1 MDHIELIEDKINNGL
16 IPKLN
21 ACEIYP
27 SISIVTPTFNR
38 HDLIDIAI
46 FNWNN
51 FIYPDDKIE
60 WIILDD
66 SPRDSIVKTKKKIPK
81 DDKRIKYYTCK
92 KINTIGKKR
101 NKINEL
107 ANNDIIVHMDD
118 DDYYPPDSVINRVCA
133 LLTYDKKC
141 VGSSGVNCIN
151 LLDNTCFKTQGGYID
166 DTIVTAEA
174 SLTYYKNFWLEQKFN
189 EEDMSEEC
197 KNFLKFR
204 SKDYI
209 DLNTA
214 FVMIAI
220 THSLNMS
227 DRVLK
232 NTINQ
237 FDFFKE
243 LPVEVV
249 NMLEKI
255 QFRIHSK
262 LPGMQESKDF
272 IKENYG
278 RPNEIIFNKI
288 KKLPIYVKSTT
299 IMSCYIE
306 ELTIKE
312 QIVKKTLCVI
322 YYPGLYYRNIEL
334 ITSSGFSHAF
344 YQLIFF
350 LRYYYHEYKIRLYTY
365 THDEFSINNNITVIP
380 WYYFNCKLSSDEV
393 LLVDEYS
400 HMDIVNKMC
409 KNNIIYLNLSNLNII
424 YPPNFLDSLELYYTF
439 GNKSNIIFNNDFLKP
454 IKFTSLKYFYI
465 GQGKELNNNQLFLD
479 TVWDKDLNKYSSIHT
494 YDYNNMDIKDI
505 LRDNDINC
513 EFYLIK
519 EDNLS
524 LMSYLI
530 YKGVKYLCINKNEKM
545 NELGIISINDEIPP
559 NYFEI
564 LNNKLKNVLKII

>member
-1 MDHIELIEDKINNGL
+1 MDHIELIEDKINNGF
-16 IPKLN
+16 IPKLKE
-21 ACEIYP
+21 CEIYP
-27 SISIVTPTFNR
+27 SVSIVTPTFNR

-51 FIYPDDKIE
+51 FIYPGDKIE

-66 SPRDSIVKTKKKIPK
+66 SPRHSIVKTKKKLPK

-92 KINTIGKKR
+92 KIDTIGKKR
-101 NKINEL
+101 NKLNEL
-107 ANNDIIVHMDD
+107 AINDIIVHMDD

-133 LLTYDKKC
+133 LLTYNKKC

-204 SKDYI
+204 YKDYI
-209 DLNTA
+209 DLNAA

-220 THSLNMS
+220 THSQNMS

-237 FDFFKE
+237 FDFFQE

-249 NMLEKI
+249 SMLEKL
-255 QFRIHSK
+255 QFRIHSN

-278 RPNEIIFNKI
+278 KRDEIILNKI
-288 KKLPIYVKSTT
+288 KKLPNYVKSTNV
-299 IMSCYIE
+299 MSCYIE

-312 QIVKKTLCVI
+312 QIVKNTLCVI
-322 YYPGLYYRNIEL
+322 YFPGVYYRNIQS
-334 ITSSGFSHAF
+334 ITSSVFSHMF

-365 THDEFSINNNITVIP
+365 THDEFGIDNNITVIP
-380 WYYFNCKLSSDEV
+380 WYYFNCKISSDEV

-409 KNNIIYLNLSNLNII
+409 KNNIIYLNLSNLFKI

-439 GNKSNIIFNNDFLKP
+439 GNKSRIIFNNNISNPK
-454 IKFTSLKYFYI
+454 KFTNLKYFYI
-465 GQGKELNNNQLFLD
+465 GQGKELNNNKLFLD
-479 TVWDKDLNKYSSIHT
+479 DVWDKDLNKYSSIHT
-494 YDYNNMDIKDI
+494 YDYNRMDIKGI

-519 EDNLS
+519 QDNLP
-524 LMSYLI
+524 LLSYLI

-545 NELGIISINDEIPP
+545 NELGILSINDEIPP